1 MLTPPTFGTRYGFA
15 CSLWTQPGYEDCK
28 TAASVHYYSLN
39 GQADILDACLET
51 CGRCDEMDACALD
64 VIEQMVLQASDAAAG
79 DFFGAA
85 VAVSG
90 DGTVVIV
97 GAPTADMP
105 EPSCDPTLSDCG
117 EGVSLGDPTD
127 HGIAYAY
134 VNACPKLIINHSTAS
149 ADGPCFAPVRGGE
162 CFFQCGQGYKVAS
175 NASKASK
182 LAAVMRPRAFG
193 AAPHQTGAIACHGMG
208 RMTAMWDHAECVEV
222 SCPQHSSR
230 FYLLEE
236 DNSYAGRGKACRC
249 DEGYSGEINWNITS
263 ATWVGKCVAVP
274 CDPVYVPH
282 SDRAVGTLGGLGP
295 CRAVTAQSCS
305 YRCDASYRA
314 HSGRTETGREFR
326 AHEGYTE
333 APGMQGQTAPSAIGR
348 ALCTPAGVFIHAG
361 CFSVPCP
368 MHGQLV
374 QPERKHC
381 ICDEGFA
388 GDVTWLPE
396 EDEGTV
402 AVWSEPCE
410 GEWVVSGR
418 VRCVSDVSSCD
429 VSCSYSLLGAMG
441 SFTARA
447 WLFNILAVG
456 LAIGGGF
463 KVTQHYQKHHKGKTA
478 RRDPVSKRQQMM
490 LGCTD
495 AAADAAS
502 THELL
507 SMRAKEVTGQT
518 MADLVAVPSS
528 SPELTVPKHSEQ
540 EQEMNESLPGQLE
553 SPERRPRAGPGP
565 QHPDTAPPPTASAA
579 KGGKLVLP
587 PLRLSRKTGAAYYV
601 DKDGKSVWAS
611 ALPFPPDSL
620 LAADG
625 NPWRDVYHSGPFH
638 ATHMDNLA
646 CGKDDPPEREA
657 P

>member
-1 MLTPPTFGTRYGFA
+1 MLNRPSFDTRYGFA

-105 EPSCDPTLSDCG
+105 EPSCDPTISDCG
-117 EGVSLGDPTD
+117 EGVSFGDPTD

-149 ADGPCFAPVRGGE
+149 ADEPCFAPVRGGE

-175 NASKASK
+175 NASKASN
-182 LAAVMRPRAFG
+182 LAALMRPRAFDV
-193 AAPHQTGAIACHGMG
+193 APHQAGAIACYGMG
-208 RMTAMWDHAECVEV
+208 RMTARWDYAECVEV
-222 SCPQHSSR
+222 SCPQHSSK

-236 DNSYAGRGKACRC
+236 DGSYVGRGKACRC
-249 DEGYSGEINWNITS
+249 DEGYSGEVNWNITS

-274 CDPVYVPH
+274 CDPVYIPH
-282 SDRAVGTLGGLGP
+282 SDHAVGTLAGLGP

-314 HSGRTETGREFR
+314 HSGLTESGREFR
-326 AHEGYTE
+326 AYEGYTE
-333 APGMQGQTAPSAIGR
+333 AQGMQGQTAPSAIGR

-381 ICDEGFA
+381 ICDEGFD

-396 EDEGTV
+396 QDEGTV
-402 AVWSEPCE
+402 AVWSAPCE

-418 VRCVSDVSSCD
+418 VRCVCEGSSCD
-429 VSCSYSLLGAMG
+429 VSCSYSLLGVWP
-441 SFTARA
+441 STARA

-456 LAIGGGF
+456 LAIGGGL
-463 KVTQHYQKHHKGKTA
+463 KATQHYQKHHKGKTVQQ
-478 RRDPVSKRQQMM
+478 DPVLKRQQVM
-490 LGCTD
+490 LGCIDT
-495 AAADAAS
+495 AAS

-507 SMRAKEVTGQT
+507 SIQAKKATGQP
-518 MADLVAVPSS
+518 MADLVAVFS
-528 SPELTVPKHSEQ
+528 SPSESTVLKESDQ
-540 EQEMNESLPGQLE
+540 EQELNETLPGQLE
-553 SPERRPRAGPGP
+553 SPERPRAGPHQTDMG
-565 QHPDTAPPPTASAA
+565 PPPTASGKVAT

-601 DKDGKSVWAS
+601 DQDGKSVWAS
-611 ALPFPPDSL
+611 ALPFTPDSL

-646 CGKDDPPEREA
+646 RGKDDPLEREA